1 MKNVKEFET
10 KIEGK
15 AWSDALDKAF
25 NTKKKDLKVDGF
37 RKGNCPKDIYI
48 KKFGIETL
56 FMDAVDNCINDAYH
70 KILDDNK
77 LVPVCEPKVDIKNIN
92 ADFVEFVFTVI
103 ERPEVKLG
111 KYQKLGVKKEKVEVT
126 DEEVEHELMHL
137 KEKYADIVEL
147 DSGKVEKGYTAVIN
161 FSGVVDG
168 KVLEGGTGENYP
180 LEIGSNT
187 FIPGFE
193 DGLIGMEIGEEKVL
207 KLKFPEEYVEN
218 LKGKDVEFTVKV
230 TGLKKRVLP
239 EMNEDFFKD
248 LGYENVKTEAELK
261 AEIKKHLLEHK
272 EADAENKYIDE
283 LLRKASENIEV
294 EINPE
299 IIENEQNRMIDD
311 YRNNLKMQGL
321 SLEQY
326 LQFTKSSIE
335 DLKKQIEP
343 EATSRVK
350 IRYLLEEVS
359 KKENVKVT
367 DEEVKEEVNR
377 ISTAYNVPENEVIDM
392 IGGEEIIKA
401 DLKMRKAVDIIKEN

>member
-92 ADFVEFVFTVI
+92 ADFVEFIFTVI

-147 DSGKVEKGYTAVIN
+147 DSGKVEKGFTAVIN

-261 AEIKKHLLEHK
+261 EEIKKHLLEHK

-359 KKENVKVT
+359 KKENVEVT
-367 DEEVKEEVNR
+367 DGEVKEEVNR

>member
-126 DEEVEHELMHL
+126 DEEVEHELIHL

-147 DSGKVEKGYTAVIN
+147 DSGKVEKGFTAVIN

-359 KKENVKVT
+359 KKENVEVT

>member
-15 AWSDALDKAF
+15 VWSDALDKAF

-147 DSGKVEKGYTAVIN
+147 DSGKVEKGFTAVIN

-359 KKENVKVT
+359 KKENVEVT

-377 ISTAYNVPENEVIDM
+377 ISTAYNGPENEVIDM

>member
-1 MKNVKEFET
+1 MKNVKEFKT

-147 DSGKVEKGYTAVIN
+147 DSGKVEKGFTAVIN

-359 KKENVKVT
+359 KKENVEVT

>member
-77 LVPVCEPKVDIKNIN
+77 IVPVCEPKVDIKNIN
-92 ADFVEFVFTVI
+92 ADFVEFIFTVI

-147 DSGKVEKGYTAVIN
+147 DSGKVEKGFTAVIN

-359 KKENVKVT
+359 KKENVEVT

>member
-1 MKNVKEFET
+1 MKNVKEFKT

-147 DSGKVEKGYTAVIN
+147 DSGKVEKGFTAVIN

-343 EATSRVK
+343 EATSRIK

-359 KKENVKVT
+359 KKENVEVT

>member
-147 DSGKVEKGYTAVIN
+147 DSGKVEKGFTAVIN

-261 AEIKKHLLEHK
+261 EEIKKHLLEHK

-359 KKENVKVT
+359 KKENVEVT

-392 IGGEEIIKA
+392 IGGEDIIKA

>member
-92 ADFVEFVFTVI
+92 ADFVEFIFTVI

>member
-147 DSGKVEKGYTAVIN
+147 DSGKVEKGFTAVIN

-261 AEIKKHLLEHK
+261 EEIKKHLLEHK

-359 KKENVKVT
+359 KKENVEVT

-377 ISTAYNVPENEVIDM
+377 ISTAYNVSENEVIDM

>member
-1 MKNVKEFET
+1 MKNVKEFKT

-111 KYQKLGVKKEKVEVT
+111 KYQKLGVKKEKVEIT

-147 DSGKVEKGYTAVIN
+147 DSGKVEKGFTAVIN

-343 EATSRVK
+343 EATSRIK

-359 KKENVKVT
+359 KKENVEVT

>member
-147 DSGKVEKGYTAVIN
+147 DSGKVEKGFTAVIN

-359 KKENVKVT
+359 KKENVEVT

-377 ISTAYNVPENEVIDM
+377 ISTAYKVPENEVIDM

>member
-25 NTKKKDLKVDGF
+25 NAKKKDLKVDGF

-147 DSGKVEKGYTAVIN
+147 DSGKVEKGFTAVIN

-359 KKENVKVT
+359 KKENVEVT

>member
-92 ADFVEFVFTVI
+92 ADFVEFIFTVI

-147 DSGKVEKGYTAVIN
+147 DSGKVEKGFTAVIN

-359 KKENVKVT
+359 KKENVEVT

-392 IGGEEIIKA
+392 IGGEDIIKA

>member
-15 AWSDALDKAF
+15 AWSDALDKTF

-147 DSGKVEKGYTAVIN
+147 DSGKVEKGFTAVIN

-359 KKENVKVT
+359 KKENVEVT

>member
-25 NTKKKDLKVDGF
+25 KAKKKDLKVDGF

-92 ADFVEFVFTVI
+92 ADFVEFIFTVI

-359 KKENVKVT
+359 KKENVEVT

-377 ISTAYNVPENEVIDM
+377 ISTVYNVPENEVIDM

>member
-15 AWSDALDKAF
+15 AWSDALDKSF
-25 NTKKKDLKVDGF
+25 KKERKDLKVDGF

-92 ADFVEFVFTVI
+92 ADFVEFIFTVI

-147 DSGKVEKGYTAVIN
+147 DSGKVEKGFTAVIN

-218 LKGKDVEFTVKV
+218 LKQEYYKKLENMTKDERLQYF
-230 TGLKKRVLP
+230 RD
-239 EMNEDFFKD
+239 NI
-248 LGYENVKTEAELK
+248 A
-261 AEIKKHLLEHK
+261 I
-272 EADAENKYIDE
+272 ENKLNLE
-283 LLRKASENIEV
+283 K
-294 EINPE
+294 EINGT
-299 IIENEQNRMIDD
+299 I
-311 YRNNLKMQGL
+311 
-321 SLEQY
+321 
-326 LQFTKSSIE
+326 
-335 DLKKQIEP
+335 
-343 EATSRVK
+343 
-350 IRYLLEEVS
+350 
-359 KKENVKVT
+359 
-367 DEEVKEEVNR
+367 
-377 ISTAYNVPENEVIDM
+377 YNVNTYFDENA
-392 IGGEEIIKA
+392 EESILNKFFR
-401 DLKMRKAVDIIKEN
+401 LTKKS

>member
-92 ADFVEFVFTVI
+92 ADFVEFIFTVI

-147 DSGKVEKGYTAVIN
+147 DSGKVEIGYTAVIN

-299 IIENEQNRMIDD
+299 IVENEQNRMIDD

-359 KKENVKVT
+359 KKENVEVT

>member
-92 ADFVEFVFTVI
+92 ADFVEFAFTVI

-147 DSGKVEKGYTAVIN
+147 DSGKVEKGFTAVIN

-168 KVLEGGTGENYP
+168 KVLDGGTGENYP

-261 AEIKKHLLEHK
+261 EEIKKHLLEHK

-359 KKENVKVT
+359 KKENVEVT

>member
-92 ADFVEFVFTVI
+92 ADFVEFIFTVI

-147 DSGKVEKGYTAVIN
+147 DSGKVEKGFTAVIN

-261 AEIKKHLLEHK
+261 KEIKKHLLEHK

-283 LLRKASENIEV
+283 LLRKASANIEV

-359 KKENVKVT
+359 KKENVEVT

>member
-15 AWSDALDKAF
+15 AWSDALNKAF

-92 ADFVEFVFTVI
+92 ADFVEFAFTVI

-147 DSGKVEKGYTAVIN
+147 DSGKVEKGFTAVIN

-168 KVLEGGTGENYP
+168 KVLDGGTGENYP

-261 AEIKKHLLEHK
+261 EEIKKHLLEHK

-359 KKENVKVT
+359 KKENVEVT

>member
-25 NTKKKDLKVDGF
+25 NAKKKDLKVDGF

-92 ADFVEFVFTVI
+92 ADFVEFAFTVI

-147 DSGKVEKGYTAVIN
+147 DSGKVEKGFTAVIN

-168 KVLEGGTGENYP
+168 KVLDGGTGENYP

-261 AEIKKHLLEHK
+261 EEIKKHLLEHK

-359 KKENVKVT
+359 KKENVEVT

>member
-92 ADFVEFVFTVI
+92 ADFVEFIFTVI

-126 DEEVEHELMHL
+126 NEEVEHELMHL

-147 DSGKVEKGYTAVIN
+147 DSGKVEKGFTAVIN

-359 KKENVKVT
+359 KKENVEVT

-401 DLKMRKAVDIIKEN
+401 DLKMRKAVDIIKGN

>member
-147 DSGKVEKGYTAVIN
+147 DSGKVEKGFTAVIN

-359 KKENVKVT
+359 KKENVEVT

-377 ISTAYNVPENEVIDM
+377 ISTAYNVSENEVIDM